1 LSKNEVF
8 FQITKTYRFKC
19 HKGFVYSMHNRI
31 FRKTHNQILIFV
43 LSTALLTITF
53 SAMLSGNAAFLLHS
67 TAEAQTLRNDTVGAS
82 PIINGL
88 DISELYTNVEGSTVQ
103 VTDSSTPGQL
113 GPRLGSGFVYDSE
126 GHIITNNHVVAGAA
140 GDLDVTFLDGN
151 VYTAKLVGADPYAD
165 LAVLKVEGV
174 PKDKLVPLSLGNS
187 SSLKI
192 GQPVAAV
199 GNPFGLS
206 GSLTLGIVSGLG
218 RSLPASPPQDP
229 TIPQLDI
236 PSQPE
241 SPTFSIPDIIQT
253 DAAINPGN
261 SGGPLLNLKGEVIG
275 INTAIFSTTGAYS
288 GVGFAIPSTMI
299 KKVVSSLITT
309 GSYTH
314 PYIGI
319 TGIDVTPDI
328 AKAMGLQE
336 ARGFLVTDVTAEGP
350 AAKAGIQGG
359 DLLTDVN
366 GREIELGGDVIV
378 KIDNNTVRK
387 IDDVLTY
394 LEREKQV
401 GDTVQLTVL
410 RDGQLQQ
417 IPVTLAAR
425 PASPQQ
431 QQPQQLTQSPDQPSL
446 GITGIDVTPDIA
458 KAMGLQ
464 EARGFLVND
473 IIAGGPSD
481 KAGIRGGYLT
491 TNVNGTQIELGGDI
505 IVKIDNTTVASI
517 NDILTYLNSQKKV
530 GDTVQL
536 TVLRD
541 GQIQQIPV
549 TLVASSSLP
558 EFANPESQ
566 PLQPGRPLPPPSL
579 PPPSEP
585 SDLYDECVK
594 LVGKETCDLLFNR

>member
-1 LSKNEVF
+1 MQK
-8 FQITKTYRFKC
+8 
-19 HKGFVYSMHNRI
+19 RI
-31 FRKTHNQILIFV
+31 FRKTHNQILILV
-43 LSTALLTITF
+43 LSTALLTIIF
-53 SAMLSGNAAFLLHS
+53 SAMISGNAAFLLHS

-126 GHIITNNHVVAGAA
+126 GHIITNNHVVTGAT

-174 PKDKLVPLSLGNS
+174 PKDKLVPLSLANS

-218 RSLPASPPQDP
+218 RSLPASPPQEP

-236 PSQPE
+236 PSLPE

-288 GVGFAIPSTMI
+288 GVGFAIPSNMI
-299 KKVVSSLITT
+299 KKVVSSLIAT

-359 DLLTDVN
+359 DLLTDIN

-446 GITGIDVTPDIA
+446 GIIGIDVTPDIA

-464 EARGFLVND
+464 EARGFLVTD

-491 TNVNGTQIELGGDI
+491 TNVNGTQIELGGDV
-505 IVKIDNTTVASI
+505 IVKIDNKTVASI

-541 GQIQQIPV
+541 GQLQQIPV

-566 PLQPGRPLPPPSL
+566 LQQPGRPLPPS
-579 PPPSEP
+579 SEP